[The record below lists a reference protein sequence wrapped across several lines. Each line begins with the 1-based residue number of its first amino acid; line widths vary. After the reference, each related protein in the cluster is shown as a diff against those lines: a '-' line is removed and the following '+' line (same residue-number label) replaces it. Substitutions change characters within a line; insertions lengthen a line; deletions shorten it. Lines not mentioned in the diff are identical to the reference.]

1 MSPTIFNI
9 LVDALVREM
18 MMEVWSPQE
27 AQHGLGWVAGEQDIV
42 FYAKNDQIVRRNPYG
57 VRGR

>member
-27 AQHGLGWVAGEQDIV
+27 AQYGLGWVAGEQDIV
-42 FYAKNDQIVRRNPYG
+42 FYAKNDRIVRRNPYG